1 MFSGESAKAEPRC
14 FAPRNDETVQKY
26 IVIASERSER
36 GNLAGIQP
44 QRLNRF

>member
-1 MFSGESAKAEPRC
+1 MFPDESAKAEPRC
-14 FAPRNDETVQKY
+14 FASRNDETVQKY

-36 GNLAGIQP
+36 GNLTGIQL